1 MKKRVI
7 IVVGIIIAA
16 IAIAGLYQTFAL
28 SNNITANGDM
38 YTVTVGDGSVV
49 SVPAG
54 SSKTV
59 YYKITNKNKGA
70 VNYGVGYTGT
80 GLTVKVFSDS
90 DDDAQDKINYGDL
103 IYLEGK
109 LEIPKIATVKVNL
122 LSYMLKINLLIV
134 LLLHCPL
141 FWVMKM
147 VVNL

>member
-80 GLTVKVFSDS
+80 GLTVKVF
-90 DDDAQDKINYGDL
+90 QIL
-103 IYLEGK
+103 MM
-109 LEIPKIATVKVNL
+109 
-122 LSYMLKINLLIV
+122 MLKI
-134 LLLHCPL
+134 
-141 FWVMKM
+141 K
-147 VVNL
+147 